1 MKLKDE
7 FMTHQSGDKQHMIDT
22 SGKFSG
28 LITSNT
34 SAAFIVDRLHNET
47 TVEEIVSAMAEEYDA
62 PKEVLEKDVRKIV
75 ESLRNIGAIDE

>member
-28 LITSNT
+28 LITSNA
-34 SAAFIVDRLHNET
+34 SAAFIVDRLRNET
-47 TVEEIVSAMAEEYDA
+47 TVEKIVSEMEEEYDA
-62 PKEVLEKDVRKIV
+62 PKDALEKDVRKIV
-75 ESLRNIGAIDE
+75 ESLRKIGALDE